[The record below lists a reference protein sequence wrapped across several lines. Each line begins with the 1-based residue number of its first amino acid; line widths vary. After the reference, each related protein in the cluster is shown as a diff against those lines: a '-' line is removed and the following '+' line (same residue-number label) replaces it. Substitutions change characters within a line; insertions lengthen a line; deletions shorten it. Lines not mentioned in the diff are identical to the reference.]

1 MIKRELH
8 VSGQWKFSS
17 PWLLMVM
24 FAAWPALSAEPPPK
38 AVPAIAAPAAAAAVT
53 AKTESQLESATLL
66 KSMAEYLAGLT
77 NFTCT
82 TTNRYETVQAN
93 GQKIEFGETRRIS
106 LSRPN
111 HLRIEEVSSDGS
123 SDLALFDGSQLT
135 MLSADENVYAQAP
148 QPPSL
153 EDALVYFVR
162 DLRMRMP
169 LAMLLSTHIR
179 TELPAMV
186 REIDYVES
194 TTIGGKSAH
203 HLAGRSDSVDF
214 QLWIAA
220 GKTPL
225 PLRIVITYKLAPGQP
240 RFAADFS
247 DWNVAP
253 KFLSTTFRFSPAKDA
268 RRIPFAVQVL
278 PPPTGQEAAAGE
290 VKP

>member
-1 MIKRELH
+1 MMKRELP
-8 VSGQWKFSS
+8 VWAQCRYAR
-17 PWLLMVM
+17 PCLLMAIFLAGPVL
-24 FAAWPALSAEPPPK
+24 AAEAPPK
-38 AVPAIAAPAAAAAVT
+38 PAPANAAPAAAAA
-53 AKTESQLESATLL
+53 APKTESQREAAELL
-66 KSMAEYLAGLT
+66 KSMAEYLGGLT

-186 REIDYVES
+186 KEIDYVES
-194 TTIGGKSAH
+194 TSIGGKSAH
-203 HLAGRSDSVDF
+203 HVAGRSDSVDF
-214 QLWIAA
+214 QLWITA